1 MDLSQLQTDQYT
13 EFFKYIPSPLTDS
26 PSSVFVAFIGSLSND
41 QALTMKDVYDFK
53 DNINVLTANTN
64 GVTAWETFLSL
75 PNRPDL
81 SLQARRGRLFSRMV
95 MKAPTIKELKGVIRN
110 YIGSD
115 DFSINEYYTQADP
128 ASAFM
133 YEVQINLPDTTGFIQ
148 SDLEEDLTRIQPA
161 HCRLVRII
169 DPFKYLSDTLT
180 ATESVVSKVVNIFQ
194 FDVSPMDNPDYIWA

>member
-1 MDLSQLQTDQYT
+1 MDLSQLRTDQYA
-13 EFFKYIPSPLTDS
+13 EFFKYIPSALTDS
-26 PSSVFVAFIGSLSND
+26 PSSVFVAFVNALTED
-41 QALTMKDVYDFK
+41 QARTMQDVYDFK

-75 PNRPDL
+75 PDRPDL

-95 MKAPTIKELKGVIRN
+95 VKAPTIQELKDVIRS
-110 YIGSD
+110 YIGSN
-115 DFSINEYYTQADP
+115 DFSINEYYTFADP

-169 DPFKYLSDTLT
+169 DPFKYLADTLT
-180 ATESVVSKVVNIFQ
+180 TTESVTSKVVNIFQ
-194 FDVSPMDNPDYIWA
+194 FDISPIDNPDYIWA

>member
-26 PSSVFVAFIGSLSND
+26 PSSVFVAFVRSLSND
-41 QALTMKDVYDFK
+41 QASMLKDTYDFK

-64 GVTAWETFLSL
+64 GVTAWENFLSL
-75 PNRPDL
+75 PDRPDL

-95 MKAPTIKELKGVIRN
+95 IKAPTIQELKGVISS

-115 DFSINEYYTQADP
+115 DFAIIEYYTQADP
-128 ASAFM
+128 VSAWM
-133 YEVQINLPDTTGFIQ
+133 YEVQINISDTTGFIQ
-148 SDLEEDLTRIQPA
+148 SDLEDDLRRIQPA
-161 HCRLVRII
+161 HCELVRIT

-180 ATESVVSKVVNIFQ
+180 STESVTS
-194 FDVSPMDNPDYIWA
+194 DVISVILADISPADDPDHVAS